1 MSTTQTQEQMVAMY
15 EEMKVDEAQARNT
28 VASRA
33 ATTGKS
39 RPHNA
44 HDAFRIARFHRFEL
58 LDAVFQQFLETNI
71 RRGRHYSL
79 DDLLTVG
86 SQKTHFSYTHDGIPY
101 KATVF
106 MYEGPDRDCLN
117 IKLNNDGFEY
127 IQKSGG
133 YVFPRHNSDDWVWL
147 EKGRCWDHM
156 TYMKSILRERY
167 PKGSAFYSMAERLDL
182 EFFSKDSTSPDLMV
196 TFENG
201 YPDIKTTS
209 GIYDT

>member
-1 MSTTQTQEQMVAMY
+1 MAVY
-15 EEMKVDEAQARNT
+15 EEMKVNEAQARNT
-28 VASRA
+28 VARLA

-39 RPHNA
+39 KPLNPQ
-44 HDAFRIARFHRFEL
+44 DAVRIARFHRFEL
-58 LDAVFQQFLETNI
+58 LDAVFQQFLETNN

-79 DDLLTVG
+79 DDLFTVG
-86 SQKTHFSYTHDGIPY
+86 SQKTHFSYTHDRIPY

-117 IKLNNDGFEY
+117 IKLSNDGFEY

-133 YVFPRHNSDDWVWL
+133 YVFPRHNSDDWVSL
-147 EKGRCWDHM
+147 EKHRCWDHM
-156 TYMKSILRERY
+156 TYVKSILCERY

-182 EFFSKDSTSPDLMV
+182 EFYSKDSTTPDLMV